1 MTEVHRI
8 TSLFEKLY
16 NSKPWLDINMV
27 STLKS
32 INAKQAQ
39 KRVLKNCNTI
49 WEITAHVIAWRQNVL
64 LRVNGEVITTPN
76 HNYIKEVKD
85 TSETAWKNTLNDLDV
100 SQKQWVDFLKTSSDN
115 NLKHI
120 YTPNNMTYYEHIHG
134 IIQHDAYHLGQIV
147 LLKKLFSN

>member
-1 MTEVHRI
+1 MTEAHRI

-16 NSKPWLDINMV
+16 NGKPWLDINMV

-32 INAKQAQ
+32 IHAKQAQ

-64 LRVNGEVITTPN
+64 QRVNGEVITTPN
-76 HNYIKEVKD
+76 HNYIEEVKD
-85 TSETAWKNTLNDLDV
+85 TSEAAWENTLRDLDV

-115 NLKHI
+115 SLKLI

-134 IIQHDAYHLGQIV
+134 IIQHDAYHLGQIM
-147 LLKKLFSN
+147 LLKKLLSN